1 MLPPPRA
8 RRPAGARRSPTRS
21 CAERFLQTR
30 PEAGA
35 ALGRLALDLRELAE
49 ERLLLRRKAL
59 RRPDVH
65 ADQQIA
71 VPRLAQSAESL
82 AADAHDGAGLSSG
95 RHTELLVAVRR

>member
-49 ERLLLRRKAL
+49 QRLLLGREAL

-65 ADQQIA
+65 ADEEVA
-71 VPRLAQSAESL
+71 VARLTQATESL
-82 AADAHDGAGLSSG
+82 PADAHDGAGLGSG
-95 RHTELLVAVRR
+95 RHAELLIA